1 MTDEPALPPYTI
13 ASATPDDMP
22 FIGDTVLRLR
32 LDGEGLEAWQFIVV
46 RREDGGEIVAFGRIK
61 PYRETHE
68 LGCVAVAGEERGQ
81 GWGRLVVH
89 ELIDRFPQDEV
100 FITTDQPEYFEG
112 LDFLR
117 TDILPPEIEAKIGRV
132 CQSLRPGAVGMV
144 YDRRIRQRPTLA
156 DVYRAR
162 HTIEPYLKRTP
173 LVHNPY
179 LSRLLGCQAYL
190 KLENLQP
197 IGVFKVRGGVN
208 LAASLPAEE
217 RQRGIIGA
225 STGNH
230 GQSLAYGARLV
241 GMPCIIA
248 MPRRSNPLKVEAI
261 QALGGEVAVHGR
273 NFEEARAWAEGF
285 ARREGLRYVH
295 HINTPQ
301 LVAGVATVSL
311 EIVEELP
318 GVEVI
323 IAPVGGGSGVSGHC
337 IVAKALRP
345 GVQVIGV
352 QAEGA
357 PAIYRSWKER
367 RLQQAPIETFAE
379 GLATGT
385 PFFAP
390 VRTFVDHLDEMLLVS
405 DDEMR
410 EAIILLLRAAR
421 QLAEPAGA
429 AATAVALKLGE
440 RLKGKKVAI
449 VLSGGNLPA
458 EELRR
463 MLVRS
468 RTQRRRL

>member
-1 MTDEPALPPYTI
+1 MTDETELPSHTI
-13 ASATPDDMP
+13 APATADDMS

-32 LDGEGLEAWQFIVV
+32 LDGEWLEPQQFIVV
-46 RREDGGEIVAFGRIK
+46 RRQGGAGIVAFGRIK
-61 PYRETHE
+61 PYQETHE
-68 LGCVAVAGEERGQ
+68 LGSVAVVEEERGR
-81 GWGRLVVH
+81 GWGRLVVRD
-89 ELIDRFPQDEV
+89 LIRRFPQDEV
-100 FITTDQPEYFEG
+100 FITTDLPEYFERLG
-112 LDFLR
+112 FLR
-117 TDILPPEIEAKIGRV
+117 TDILPQEIEDKISRV
-132 CQSLRPGAVGMV
+132 CQGLRSGAVGMV
-144 YDRRIRQRPTLA
+144 YDRRIQQRPTLA

-162 HTIEPYLKRTP
+162 HAIEPYLKRTP

-208 LAASLPAEE
+208 LTASLPEEE
-217 RQRGIIGA
+217 RRRGIIGA

-241 GMPCIIA
+241 GMRCVIA
-248 MPRRSNPLKVEAI
+248 MPRRPNPLKVEAI
-261 QALGGEVAVHGR
+261 QALGAEVAVHGR
-273 NFEEARAWAEGF
+273 NFEEARAWAERF
-285 ARREGLRYVH
+285 ALSEGMRYVH

-318 GVEVI
+318 DVDVI
-323 IAPVGGGSGVSGHC
+323 IAPVGGGSGASGHC

-345 GVQVIGV
+345 DVQVIGV

-367 RLQQAPIETFAE
+367 RLQQAPIDTFAE

-390 VRTFVDHLDEMLLVS
+390 GRTFIEHLDDMLLVS

-410 EAIILLLRAAR
+410 EAITLLLRAAR

-429 AATAVALKLGE
+429 TSTAAALKLGE
-440 RLKGKKVAI
+440 RLKGKKVALI
-449 VLSGGNLPA
+449 LSGGNLPTQ
-458 EELRR
+458 ELRR
-463 MLVRS
+463 ILGPRK
-468 RTQRRRL
+468 R